1 MPELS
6 NIQTYEKLIGAD
18 YQPTLEKFKALL
30 QRIDLWNDEVKKAFD
45 EFVWKFEDNGF
56 VYSSITQLGHFK
68 NKFANIT
75 VRPLVLVY
83 TPTIDKTIS
92 DNWIA
97 CELLVEAE
105 KLRSFETGEYHKT
118 TYDFVK
124 ALTSEMHKEFKQ
136 TGVYFTDEAQD
147 GQDFDGFRN
156 INKEKLWQFDYA
168 IIPLTLE
175 QTYSTPPL
183 THKIIRHDNYL
194 EAWHID
200 RWKPNEK

>member
-6 NIQTYEKLIGAD
+6 NIQTYEKLIGTD
-18 YQPTLEKFKALL
+18 YQSTLDRFKTVL

-45 EFVWKFEDNGF
+45 EFAWKVEDNGF
-56 VYSSITQLGHFK
+56 VYSSIQVGHFVTK
-68 NKFANIT
+68 LSNIP

-83 TPTIDKTIS
+83 TPAIDKSIH
-92 DNWIA
+92 DNWIV
-97 CELLVEAE
+97 CNLLVEAE
-105 KLRSFETGEYHKT
+105 MLRSILPGDYHNT

-124 ALTSEMHKEFKQ
+124 VLTSEMHKVFKQ

-147 GQDFDGFRN
+147 GQDFDGIRG
-156 INKEKLWQFDYA
+156 NKEKLWQFDYA
-168 IIPLTLE
+168 IIPLALE

-194 EAWHID
+194 EAWYID
-200 RWKPNEK
+200 RWTPSEK

>member
-18 YQPTLEKFKALL
+18 YQSTLDRFKTVL

-45 EFVWKFEDNGF
+45 EFVWKVEDNGF
-56 VYSSITQLGHFK
+56 VYSSVQVGHFVTK
-68 NKFANIT
+68 LSDIP

-83 TPTIDKTIS
+83 TSAIDKSIN
-92 DNWIA
+92 DNWIV
-97 CELLVEAE
+97 CDLLIEAE
-105 KLRSFETGEYHKT
+105 KLRSFETGDYHKT

-124 ALTSEMHKEFKQ
+124 ALTLEMYTEFKQ
-136 TGVYFTDEAQD
+136 TGIYFTDEAQD
-147 GQDFDGFRN
+147 GQDFDGVRN

-175 QTYSTPPL
+175 QTYSSPPL

-194 EAWHID
+194 EALYID
-200 RWKPNEK
+200 RWTSNGK